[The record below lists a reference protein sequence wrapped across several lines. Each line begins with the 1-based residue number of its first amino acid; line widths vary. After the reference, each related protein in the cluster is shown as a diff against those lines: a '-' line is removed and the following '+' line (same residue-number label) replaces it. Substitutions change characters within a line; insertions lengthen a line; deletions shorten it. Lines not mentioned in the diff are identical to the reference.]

1 MGRLADE
8 MSAIFLT
15 SKMSAS
21 FFFDVKN
28 VSEFFFDASDFINL
42 RFRVRKA
49 PERRRP
55 EAVAPPVRS
64 KQVIRMSGGS
74 VGGRKIG
81 LMLKV
86 LEQTCV
92 TCEITAISEI
102 WFLRYRRKK
111 FWAIFDPIPP

>member
-55 EAVAPPVRS
+55 GAVAPPVRS

-74 VGGRKIG
+74 VGGSAPRLG
-81 LMLKV
+81 LETLFFKMRIPRVIRTEFSL
-86 LEQTCV
+86 TITRCH
-92 TCEITAISEI
+92 EIQ
-102 WFLRYRRKK
+102 YV
-111 FWAIFDPIPP
+111 